1 MRVSEG
7 VDHVAGAAVW
17 AADRIQPSPY
27 ERDHLQY
34 AMYRADE
41 KRQTGYQYE
50 FKQVAIIVFLIHYS
64 MTSKR
69 ICLWPTQQML
79 IPH

>member
-1 MRVSEG
+1 MRVGEG

-17 AADRIQPSPY
+17 TADRIQPSTY

-34 AMYRADE
+34 AVYRTDK
-41 KRQTGYQYE
+41 KRQAGYQYE
-50 FKQVAIIVFLIHYS
+50 FEQVAIIVFLIHYS
-64 MTSKR
+64 MTSMR
-69 ICLWPTQQML
+69 ICLWPIQQML